1 MSCKSHEILSFF
13 LATFEIF
20 SETFGHKMNYEFNL
34 HCVTLNPRSMFCQE
48 VADFPAVFFHFCIC
62 HEELLTNNEN
72 NHQFRGVINYNQEMY
87 KGCSA
92 TCEIRCSVESH
103 HPLWQPCILDWSAML
118 STQSWSFTFY
128 LGPFELL
135 CFELSSSIFCNLFID
150 KHISRTRDC
159 KHYSSVVCILL

>member
-20 SETFGHKMNYEFNL
+20 SETLGQKITYELNL

-48 VADFPAVFFHFCIC
+48 VADFSAVFFHFCIC

-92 TCEIRCSVESH
+92 TCEIWSSVESH
-103 HPLWQPCILDWSAML
+103 HPL
-118 STQSWSFTFY
+118 
-128 LGPFELL
+128 
-135 CFELSSSIFCNLFID
+135 
-150 KHISRTRDC
+150 
-159 KHYSSVVCILL
+159 